1 MNRNNITNMQA
12 YALVCTS
19 TWLMWNCLEVIE
31 EGRAI
36 HIEERDE
43 WAEMAETI
51 TEHCRLLRREAEW
64 NEFEVA
70 ARHISTMTAI
80 CEQYLLRLCEQEF

>member
-1 MNRNNITNMQA
+1 
-12 YALVCTS
+12 
-19 TWLMWNCLEVIE
+19 
-31 EGRAI
+31 
-36 HIEERDE
+36 IEERDE